1 MPAAVCGPFSWGV
14 IQRRGGGEWSS
25 WTWQGV
31 CGMYLLS
38 WNYPAQILKR
48 MFDVFLVVVFSQ
60 FEIYNLGLCR
70 MLKH

>member
-1 MPAAVCGPFSWGV
+1 
-14 IQRRGGGEWSS
+14 
-25 WTWQGV
+25 
-31 CGMYLLS
+31 MYLLS